1 MAARGWIFA
10 LCALAA
16 PTTGVF
22 MDLAGGEAR
31 CIGEEMEE
39 ESYGKFTF
47 GVKFAPGAEPS
58 KGEIHQSNVQVTVT
72 DPSRRSI
79 FSARLDFDAPDVFA
93 FSTKRAGLH
102 KVCFSNRGRKGAP
115 GTERRV
121 LLDVKADIEAK
132 DYSEVIRKE
141 HLRPLELEFF
151 KAEDALKQVAREF
164 NYMRKREARMRE
176 TSESTGGRIKM
187 FGYVSIS
194 VLLLLS
200 FWQTVYLKSFFRSK
214 KLL

>member
-1 MAARGWIFA
+1 MVVARHWILA

-16 PTTGVF
+16 PTAGVF
-22 MDLAGGEAR
+22 MDLAGGESR

-47 GVKFAPGAEPS
+47 GVKVAPDVQADAP
-58 KGEIHQSNVQVTVT
+58 IQSNVQVTVT
-72 DPSRRSI
+72 DPSRRTI

-115 GTERRV
+115 GAERRV

>member
-1 MAARGWIFA
+1 MVARHWILA

-16 PTTGVF
+16 PTAGVF
-22 MDLAGGEAR
+22 MDLAGGESR

-47 GVKFAPGAEPS
+47 GVKVAPDVQADPP
-58 KGEIHQSNVQVTVT
+58 IQSNVQVTVT
-72 DPSRRSI
+72 DPSRRTI

-115 GTERRV
+115 GAERRV

>member
-1 MAARGWIFA
+1 MVVARHWILA

-16 PTTGVF
+16 PTAGVF
-22 MDLAGGEAR
+22 MDLAGGESR

-47 GVKFAPGAEPS
+47 GVKVAPDVQADPP
-58 KGEIHQSNVQVTVT
+58 IQSNVQVTVT
-72 DPSRRSI
+72 DPSRRTI

-115 GTERRV
+115 GAERRV

>member
-1 MAARGWIFA
+1 MAIYYETSPESSALQWLPKECTAGKKLPYLFSQCQAIHARA
-10 LCALAA
+10 LIPCQDTPAA
-16 PTTGVF
+16 
-22 MDLAGGEAR
+22 
-31 CIGEEMEE
+31 
-39 ESYGKFTF
+39 KFTYDAAITVPEWATALMSAVSA
-47 GVKFAPGAEPS
+47 GS
-58 KGEIHQSNVQVTVT
+58 K
-72 DPSRRSI
+72 
-79 FSARLDFDAPDVFA
+79 
-93 FSTKRAGLH
+93 
-102 KVCFSNRGRKGAP
+102 RKGAP
-115 GTERRV
+115 GAERRV

>member
-1 MAARGWIFA
+1 MVARHWILA

-16 PTTGVF
+16 PTAGVF
-22 MDLAGGEAR
+22 MDLAGGESR

-47 GVKFAPGAEPS
+47 GVKVAPDVQADAP
-58 KGEIHQSNVQVTVT
+58 IQSNVQVTVT

-115 GTERRV
+115 GAERRV

>member
-1 MAARGWIFA
+1 MMRHWILA

-16 PTTGVF
+16 PTAGVF
-22 MDLAGGEAR
+22 MDLAGGESR

-47 GVKFAPGAEPS
+47 GVKVAPNVQADPP
-58 KGEIHQSNVQVTVT
+58 IQSNVQVTVT
-72 DPSRRSI
+72 DPSRRTI

-115 GTERRV
+115 GAERRV

-132 DYSEVIRKE
+132 DYSEVIQKE